1 MDLSFPKEQ
10 RLYLRKDINSLLE
23 SGDVLF
29 KYPFKVYYKV
39 GNGSEVNRVMFS
51 VPKKNFKRAVK
62 RNLLKRRQREAY
74 RHNKFMLESDVKTD
88 LLFVYI
94 SKEIYGY
101 DRIVAKIQEIMEKL
115 NQVAQKSAG
124 VAIHPAD

>member
-39 GNGSEVNRVMFS
+39 GNGCEVNRVMFS

-62 RNLLKRRQREAY
+62 RNLLKRSQREAY

-88 LLFVYI
+88 LLFVYV

-101 DRIVAKIQEIMEKL
+101 DRIVAKIQEILEKL